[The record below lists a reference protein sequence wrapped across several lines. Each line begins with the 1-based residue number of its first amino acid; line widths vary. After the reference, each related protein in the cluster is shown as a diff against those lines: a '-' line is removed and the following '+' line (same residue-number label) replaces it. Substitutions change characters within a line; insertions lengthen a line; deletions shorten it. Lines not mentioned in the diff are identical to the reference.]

1 MKKFFTLI
9 CAGVL
14 GASLASAAG
23 LQVTFNG
30 TDNEGWGTSKDDAVL
45 TVANGHFHVVMGKQN
60 ETKYRA
66 DVAVNGISY
75 EMGSDDKYVAV
86 KFIGTRP
93 TGNMSFEMHQKE
105 ANNWLNNVWN
115 NNKYN
120 GSIVTKGGNTIYYY
134 ELAKAPNYA
143 GAFTCDRMNIKL
155 ADATEA
161 PFEYTIDWVKSYPS
175 VEAIEADKDWQDD
188 GANDNDEGATVTLP
202 VVNETTGTG
211 YNNLADALSAASAEQ
226 VLVLNE
232 DQALPANDRYTI
244 GTSLTLKGGKD
255 GVKIIRA
262 CASKINL
269 LVNNKAAVT
278 FENLTFDGASLSSEA
293 FFMEVS
299 GGGEGT
305 FKNVVFT
312 NFECP
317 KKEIIQAKNSGKV
330 HFEGVKSE
338 TNNAK
343 AEVFIGS
350 GGSSISGDND
360 VTIYLEKANTLS
372 ASDLT
377 NTTPIVLLFDANRS
391 TAVLVNGWDN
401 VNNFSCGIAG
411 FSLVSKE
418 GNIEFTSSTG
428 IEGVTTETAEYVN
441 VYNMQGILVREN
453 AEASHATE
461 GLATGLYIAGGKKV
475 YVK

>member
-1 MKKFFTLI
+1 M
-9 CAGVL
+9 
-14 GASLASAAG
+14 
-23 LQVTFNG
+23 
-30 TDNEGWGTSKDDAVL
+30 
-45 TVANGHFHVVMGKQN
+45 
-60 ETKYRA
+60 
-66 DVAVNGISY
+66 
-75 EMGSDDKYVAV
+75 
-86 KFIGTRP
+86 
-93 TGNMSFEMHQKE
+93 
-105 ANNWLNNVWN
+105 
-115 NNKYN
+115 
-120 GSIVTKGGNTIYYY
+120 
-134 ELAKAPNYA
+134 
-143 GAFTCDRMNIKL
+143 
-155 ADATEA
+155 
-161 PFEYTIDWVKSYPS
+161 
-175 VEAIEADKDWQDD
+175 
-188 GANDNDEGATVTLP
+188 
-202 VVNETTGTG
+202 NETTGTG

-244 GTSLTLKGGKD
+244 GTSLTLKGGTD
-255 GVKIIRA
+255 GVKIIR
-262 CASKINL
+262 
-269 LVNNKAAVT
+269 T

-453 AEASHATE
+453 AEAAHATE